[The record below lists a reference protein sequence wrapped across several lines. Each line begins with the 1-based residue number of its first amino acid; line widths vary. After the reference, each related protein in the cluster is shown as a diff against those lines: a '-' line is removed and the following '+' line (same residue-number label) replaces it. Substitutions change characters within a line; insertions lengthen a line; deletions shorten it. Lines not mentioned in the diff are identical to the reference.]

1 MKNLIL
7 GSSGQVGYHLIDV
20 LTKQGQEVILFDIVR
35 SLDEDLRIYNSNLL
49 EEKIKE
55 CDFVYFLAFDIG
67 GSLYMKRYQDTFDFI
82 SNNVKIMN
90 NTFDIIKKYNKPF
103 IFASSQM
110 SNMSYSTYGILKAI
124 GEKYTEALNGLVV
137 KFWNVYGYE
146 KYEEKSHVITD
157 FIKMALKDNHIKM
170 KTDGV
175 ESRQFLYG
183 DDCSECL
190 ISLANEYNN
199 IDRTKPLHITNFEWT
214 TINEIASIIQKITN
228 CQITPGIDKDTVQ
241 LDKRNEPDEYI
252 LTFWRPKT
260 TLKEGITNIL
270 NLIKNEQNN

>member
-1 MKNLIL
+1 MKHLIL
-7 GSSGQVGYHLIDV
+7 GSSGQVGYHLVDI
-20 LTKQGQEVILFDIVR
+20 LTKQKQEVITFDIVEA
-35 SLDEDLRIYNSNLL
+35 SNQDLRIYNSELL

-55 CDFVYFLAFDIG
+55 CDFVHFLAFDIG
-67 GSLYMKRYQDTFDFI
+67 GSLYMKKYQDTFDFI

-90 NTFDIIKKYNKPF
+90 NTFDLLKKYNKPF

-124 GEKYTEALNGLVV
+124 GEKYTEALGGVVV

-146 KYEEKSHVITD
+146 KDEEKSHVITD
-157 FIKMALKDNHIKM
+157 FIKMAKQDGIIKM
-170 KTDGV
+170 RTDGV

-190 ISLANEYNN
+190 IALANQYNQ

-214 TINEIASIIQKITN
+214 QIIEIADIIQELTN
-228 CQITPGIDKDTVQ
+228 CQIIPGVDKDTVQ
-241 LDKRNEPDEYI
+241 LDKRNEPDPYI
-252 LTFWRPKT
+252 LNFWKPKT
-260 TLKEGITNIL
+260 NLKEGIKQIY
-270 NLIKNEQNN
+270 NLIQI